1 MRICYQSTT
10 ALSDMGSYARRL
22 RQHAADVL
30 LPDTAVHVQGID
42 PALYG
47 DLVPG
52 DIYPYP
58 YLKLMIQNAALEAC
72 VEAEKAGFDAFVIGS
87 FSEPHLRQSRSAVDI
102 PVVSMPET
110 AMLTACS
117 LAERFAL
124 VTLSPHYARRLTE
137 VVARHGMAPR
147 LAGIY
152 TLGEGLDERGASAAL
167 DDPRPVIDALQ
178 KLAAEAIEAGADLL
192 IPSEGILNEVLYA
205 HRIREVQ
212 GAAVMDCVGLALMQA
227 EMFVRA
233 RRTIG
238 LTYGRAWSYP
248 LAPPALQARMRRN
261 AGLPDLSDATR

>member
-10 ALSDMGSYARRL
+10 ALSDMGSYAQRL
-22 RQHAADVL
+22 RQHAAEVL
-30 LPDTAVHVQGID
+30 LPDTSVHVQGID

-58 YLKLMIQNAALEAC
+58 YLKLMIQDAALECC
-72 VEAEKAGFDAFVIGS
+72 VQAEAQGFDAFVIGS

-102 PVVSMPET
+102 PVISLPES
-110 AMLTACS
+110 AFLTACS

-124 VTLSPHYARRLTE
+124 VTLSPKYARRLTE
-137 VVARHGMAPR
+137 VVARHGMGPR

-167 DDPRPVIDALQ
+167 DDPRDVLSALDRV
-178 KLAAEAIEAGADLL
+178 AAEALAAGADLL
-192 IPSEGILNEVLYA
+192 LPSEGILNEVIYA
-205 HRIREVQ
+205 NRVSQLQ
-212 GAAVMDCVGLALMQA
+212 GAAVMDCVGVALMHA

-233 RRTIG
+233 RRTMG

-248 LAPPALQARMRRN
+248 LPPPALRATMRRN
-261 AGLPDLSDATR
+261 AGLPDLSGTQS